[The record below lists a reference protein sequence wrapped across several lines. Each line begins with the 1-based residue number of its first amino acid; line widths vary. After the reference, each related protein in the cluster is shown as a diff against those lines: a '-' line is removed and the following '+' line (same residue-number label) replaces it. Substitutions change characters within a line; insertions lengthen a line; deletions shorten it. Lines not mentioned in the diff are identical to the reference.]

1 MKGTSSKFQPI
12 SMLSTYDPF
21 SFTER
26 KFYGVNTYE
35 FKLSF
40 SSLFTHVECFISEN
54 CFVRRNALIFNN
66 SKLFIVI
73 FCRELTYLAIFF
85 DILKF
90 LGIILA
96 SFIQGGHFQV
106 AVVTLPSLQIK
117 EVFLSIIPR
126 RHHGR

>member
-1 MKGTSSKFQPI
+1 
-12 SMLSTYDPF
+12 MLSTYDPF

-26 KFYGVNTYE
+26 KFYGVNTYG

-54 CFVRRNALIFNN
+54 CFVRRNALKFNN

-85 DILKF
+85 DILQF